1 MLIKKTE
8 YNQLEF
14 FKVGSSCSPYGR
26 QCIISPNLK
35 VGFPLKKMFF
45 TFKYPCLGWL
55 LIIMLVKC
63 IFE

>member
-14 FKVGSSCSPYGR
+14 FKVGGSCSPYGQ

-35 VGFPLKKMFF
+35 VGFPLKNVLYFQISMPRLASNYNTSKMYF
-45 TFKYPCLGWL
+45 
-55 LIIMLVKC
+55 
-63 IFE
+63 

>member
-14 FKVGSSCSPYGR
+14 FKVGGSCSPYGQ

-35 VGFPLKKMFF
+35 VDFPLKNVLYFQISM
-45 TFKYPCLGWL
+45 PRLA
-55 LIIMLVKC
+55 
-63 IFE
+63 

>member
-35 VGFPLKKMFF
+35 VGFPLKK
-45 TFKYPCLGWL
+45 CSL
-55 LIIMLVKC
+55 LSNIHA
-63 IFE
+63 